1 MIISICYDI
10 DVIKV
15 YYNYATKSSFCCG
28 NALRKKEVGIGYYRV
43 RNRSITATLSIDY
56 KKMEEQDYEK
66 KISQCPA
73 ALLYGADAPAHCR
86 PCRRRCG
93 D

>member
-66 KISQCPA
+66 KNFSV
-73 ALLYGADAPAHCR
+73 
-86 PCRRRCG
+86 PCCSAVWC
-93 D
+93 